1 MTGTTAETRPDGRPT
16 AITPLDE
23 TGPGDGVVRS
33 APATFGQRAQWYEQ
47 MAAPPER
54 RHLFNLCQWWKPAA
68 PAEEPAVRA
77 ALAELVRRHEGLRT
91 TLVDDA
97 AAGGLVQRVHEVR
110 PLDVPVDTVADR
122 DTNMLEHP
130 LVKQVSGAS
139 FDLSRDLPVRFGLV
153 RDGDGLVWLV
163 LCVVNHSASDA
174 FAHALLRSEFHQ
186 LLTAPPREW
195 RQDEQRAQPC
205 DIAASENSPS
215 GRRRHQRTLAYLR
228 AKYLEVPASPHVP
241 AGAEGMTGKRPRTM
255 VRVDLYSTALRTA
268 SRWLR
273 HAERVS
279 LGALVLAP
287 FCSLFAAH
295 TGQER
300 IPFKVM
306 VTNRFEPGT
315 GSSLACM
322 CQPGLTVLH
331 TARTETVME
340 AARRCQHDL
349 LKAYH
354 HGKYDITSV
363 ERLFAEAAAEHG
375 PVRLERL
382 YDCLDKQPG
391 AVLDAAPTRAELEPL
406 GSDVTCSEPFQ
417 AHGTEQTLRVRGR
430 GSDVWVTLLTDIE
443 VLPAELARQSL
454 RAVEAAAVSSCLGR
468 PPSVADLAADFGFT
482 TGA

>member
-1 MTGTTAETRPDGRPT
+1 MTNESATPPDGRLI
-16 AITPLDE
+16 AITSLDDI
-23 TGPGDGVVRS
+23 TGDGVVRT
-33 APATFGQRAQWYEQ
+33 APATFGQRGQWYEQ

-54 RHLFNLCQWWKPAA
+54 RHLFNLCQWWELDA
-68 PAEEPAVRA
+68 PADEGAVRA

-91 TLVDDA
+91 TLVEDA
-97 AAGGLVQRVHEVR
+97 EGGLVQRVHEVR

-139 FDLSRDLPVRFGLV
+139 FDLSHDLPVRFGLV
-153 RDGDGLVWLV
+153 RGGDGLVWLV

-174 FAHALLRSEFHQ
+174 FAHALLRSEFRQ
-186 LLTAPPREW
+186 LLATPPREW
-195 RQDEQRAQPC
+195 RQDEHRAQPC

-215 GRRRHQRTLAYLR
+215 GQRRHQRTLTYLR
-228 AKYLEVPASPHVP
+228 AKYLEAPVSPHLP
-241 AGAEGMTGKRPRTM
+241 DGAEGITGKRPRTM

-273 HAERVS
+273 GAERVS

-295 TGQER
+295 TGEER

-306 VTNRFEPGT
+306 VTNRFEKGT

-322 CQPGLTVLH
+322 CQPGLTVQ
-331 TARTETVME
+331 RTSRNETVME

-349 LKAYH
+349 MKVYH
-354 HGKYDITSV
+354 HGKYDIRSV

-382 YDCLDKQPG
+382 FDCLDKQPG
-391 AVLDAAPTRAELEPL
+391 AVLDTAPTRADLEPL
-406 GSDVTCSEPFQ
+406 RSEVTCSEPFQ

-430 GSDVWVTLLTDIE
+430 ESDVWITLLTDID
-443 VLPAELARQSL
+443 VLPAHLARQSL
-454 RAVEAAAVSSCLGR
+454 RAVESAAVSSCLSH
-468 PPSVADLAADFGFT
+468 PPNVADLAMDFGF
-482 TGA
+482 AAAAR

>member
-1 MTGTTAETRPDGRPT
+1 M
-16 AITPLDE
+16 
-23 TGPGDGVVRS
+23 RS
-33 APATFGQRAQWYEQ
+33 APTTFGQRAQWYEQ

-54 RHLFNLCQWWKPAA
+54 RHLFNLCQWWKLAVPAA
-68 PAEEPAVRA
+68 EPDVRA

-153 RDGDGLVWLV
+153 RGGDGLVWLV

-174 FAHALLRSEFHQ
+174 FAHALLRNEFHQ
-186 LLTAPPREW
+186 LLAAPPRQW
-195 RQDEQRAQPC
+195 RRDERRAQPC
-205 DIAASENSPS
+205 DIAASENSAS

-228 AKYLEVPASPHVP
+228 AKYLEAPLSPRLP
-241 AGAEGMTGKRPRTM
+241 DGAEGMTGKRPRTM
-255 VRVDLYSTALRTA
+255 VRVDLYSPALRTA

-273 HAERVS
+273 NAERVS

-287 FCSLFAAH
+287 FSSLFAVH

-300 IPFKVM
+300 VPFKVM

-315 GSSLACM
+315 GTSLACM
-322 CQPGLTVLH
+322 CQPGLTVLR

-354 HGKYDITSV
+354 HGKYDIESV
-363 ERLFAEAAAEHG
+363 ERLLAEAAAEHG

-382 YDCLDKQPG
+382 FDCLDKQPG
-391 AVLDAAPTRAELEPL
+391 AVLDTAPTRADLEL
-406 GSDVTCSEPFQ
+406 GSEVTCSEPFQ

-430 GSDVWVTLLTDIE
+430 GSDVWVTLLTDTE

-454 RAVEAAAVSSCLGR
+454 RAVEAAAVGSCSGA
-468 PPSVADLAADFGFT
+468 PPSVADLAAEFGFAA
-482 TGA
+482 GG